1 MTSNG
6 LRNWY
11 LVHKWSSLVCT
22 LFLLTLCV
30 TGLPLIFHEE
40 LEDVLGYNAPLPEVP
55 AGTQS
60 PSLDSIIASVLAS
73 RPGEVVQSV
82 SFEDDRP
89 VVIVGTVKQLT
100 SVDAHYQPVDLRT
113 GALVAPPPQDE
124 GFLWVMEEMHVRLFA
139 GQMGTYF
146 IGVMGVLF
154 LAAIVSGVV
163 VYVPFMRKLDFGAVR
178 RDRSTRIK
186 WLDTH
191 NLVGIGIT
199 AWLTVVGV
207 TGAFNTLDRPL
218 ATEFR
223 DGQLHDMMAPYLN
236 APPLTHLGSLD
247 AAVATALAASP
258 GMEVATIAYPGTFFS
273 TPHHY
278 DVFMRGSSPVTA
290 RLLKPT
296 LVDAETAALTDTRD
310 MPLHIRALFISRPLH
325 FGDYGGILLKIV
337 WALLDA
343 ACITVLVTGLYL
355 WWGRRRVTLEKRVA
369 EIESGAA
376 EPLAE
381 T

>member
-11 LVHKWSSLVCT
+11 LAHKWSSLVCT
-22 LFLLTLCV
+22 LFLLILCV

-55 AGTQS
+55 AGTQN

-223 DGQLHDMMAPYLN
+223 DGQLRDMMAPYLN